1 MPETRLD
8 PQHSRVVPRV
18 GWPLVPDS
26 GVLGLA
32 LDAVGAGDW
41 GSRVE
46 VVPSSAP
53 RHSIRTLD
61 RRYVV
66 DPILGEIRLF
76 GFNFAPTGWAMCQGQ
91 ILSIQQYPALF
102 SLLFTMH
109 GGDGQ
114 TTFKLP
120 DLRGRAPMGMG
131 QGPGLPDYPQGEA
144 GASGSASQIT
154 GGSDVGPGYLSLNWC
169 IALEGVYP
177 SRP

>member
-1 MPETRLD
+1 M
-8 PQHSRVVPRV
+8 
-18 GWPLVPDS
+18 
-26 GVLGLA
+26 
-32 LDAVGAGDW
+32 
-41 GSRVE
+41 
-46 VVPSSAP
+46 
-53 RHSIRTLD
+53 
-61 RRYVV
+61 